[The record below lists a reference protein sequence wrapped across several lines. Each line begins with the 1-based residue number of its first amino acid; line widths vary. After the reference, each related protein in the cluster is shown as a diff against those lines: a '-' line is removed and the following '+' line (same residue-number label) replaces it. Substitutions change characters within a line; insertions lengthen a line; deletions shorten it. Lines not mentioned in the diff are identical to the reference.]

1 MSSTH
6 FTASLEITRLRN
18 LQGKMPRDPSKGL
31 GWGPLT
37 DKLIFFSRTCAIK
50 LLVIFFFYWKF
61 KTEGKLLM
69 LVSQTIISGFTSAP
83 YILEKQFEKTKL
95 APSTSIFL
103 TTNVMNLLQ
112 NDLITFLNFQNV
124 KKIEITEFIFRG
136 INSLLNSFFFCSKQ
150 LYSKYCLVYYHA
162 FIYCC
167 LFTINRERK

>member
-1 MSSTH
+1 MEPPRKSTSRPFERIRVGTLDRQANILFSH
-6 FTASLEITRLRN
+6 LCNKTTGN
-18 LQGKMPRDPSKGL
+18 
-31 GWGPLT
+31 
-37 DKLIFFSRTCAIK
+37 FFCY
-50 LLVIFFFYWKF
+50 LKF

-69 LVSQTIISGFTSAP
+69 LVSETIISGFTSAP
-83 YILEKQFEKTKL
+83 YSLEKQFEKTKL

-112 NDLITFLNFQNV
+112 NDLVTFLIFQHV

-150 LYSKYCLVYYHA
+150 LYSKYRLVYYHA
-162 FIYCC
+162 FINRC